1 MQKHWSCPWGVA
13 AVVSKLGL
21 QLSYA
26 VKQKQEV
33 EELGVGGRG
42 AMCCNQASDEPTG
55 EFLGIKCRG
64 APPGR
69 TLSPS
74 GFHFPSYFGF
84 LGWTVRYRI
93 PQRETEGVRM
103 MRFRSPPLQ
112 KKLELFFSCDNSL
125 APGSTREVLT
135 CRRRRLPSQSPRQTL
150 ARRLHTP
157 IKFGRPPPPPGGMS
171 SEIFGTSV
179 SLLC

>member
-1 MQKHWSCPWGVA
+1 MA

-33 EELGVGGRG
+33 EGLGVEEGGG

-69 TLSPS
+69 TLNPS
-74 GFHFPSYFGF
+74 GFHFGAILVSWG
-84 LGWTVRYRI
+84 GQSGTV
-93 PQRETEGVRM
+93 
-103 MRFRSPPLQ
+103 SP
-112 KKLELFFSCDNSL
+112 KE
-125 APGSTREVLT
+125 
-135 CRRRRLPSQSPRQTL
+135 RRR
-150 ARRLHTP
+150 A
-157 IKFGRPPPPPGGMS
+157 
-171 SEIFGTSV
+171 
-179 SLLC
+179 

>member
-74 GFHFPSYFGF
+74 GFHFGAILVSWG
-84 LGWTVRYRI
+84 GQSGTV
-93 PQRETEGVRM
+93 
-103 MRFRSPPLQ
+103 SP
-112 KKLELFFSCDNSL
+112 KE
-125 APGSTREVLT
+125 
-135 CRRRRLPSQSPRQTL
+135 RRR
-150 ARRLHTP
+150 A
-157 IKFGRPPPPPGGMS
+157 
-171 SEIFGTSV
+171 
-179 SLLC
+179 